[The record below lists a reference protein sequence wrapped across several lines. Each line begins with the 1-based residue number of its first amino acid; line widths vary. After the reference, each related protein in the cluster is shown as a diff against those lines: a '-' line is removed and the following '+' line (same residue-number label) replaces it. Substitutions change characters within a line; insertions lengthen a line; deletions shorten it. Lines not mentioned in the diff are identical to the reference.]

1 MPENTG
7 KNRVII
13 SDTSCLIGLTNSGF
27 LDVLKKM
34 YDSVTVTPEVAAE
47 YGEPLPEW
55 ITVTAARD
63 AQKTAAFNQYI
74 DLGESS
80 AIALATE
87 IKNALLIID
96 DLDARQFA
104 ANLGIEVTGTLGVLV
119 QAYTRGIISHYQEV
133 IAKLRET
140 GFRLPAN
147 AEQLIQQMERE
158 RAL

>member
-1 MPENTG
+1 MPEITS

-13 SDTSCLIGLTNSGF
+13 SDTSCLIGLTNIGF
-27 LDVLKKM
+27 LEVLKQM
-34 YDSVTVTPEVAAE
+34 YDTVTVTPEVAAE

-63 AQKTAAFNQYI
+63 TQKTAAFNQYI

-80 AIALATE
+80 AIALAVET
-87 IKNALLIID
+87 KNALLIID

-104 ANLGIEVTGTLGVLV
+104 VNLGLEVTGTLGVLV
-119 QAYTRGIISHYQEV
+119 QAHERGIISHYQEV
-133 IAKLRET
+133 IAKLREI

-147 AEQLIQQMERE
+147 AEQLIR
-158 RAL
+158 